1 MRFVKS
7 FILRLYI
14 DSDVPDLLCGDVQIP
29 SSQEIFS
36 FKSEAALIKLLHQF
50 GILTAKN
57 IHSNPRRSIHENE
70 SID

>member
-14 DSDVPDLLCGDVQIP
+14 DSDVPDLLCGDVQIA

-36 FKSEAALIKLLHQF
+36 FKNEVTLINLLHQL
-50 GILTAKN
+50 GILTSKN
-57 IHSNPRRSIHENE
+57 IQSNSRRSIHENE

>member
-1 MRFVKS
+1 MRFMKS

-36 FKSEAALIKLLHQF
+36 FKSEDTLINLLHQLAT
-50 GILTAKN
+50 LTSKN
-57 IHSNPRRSIHENE
+57 SHSNSRRSIHENE

>member
-1 MRFVKS
+1 MRFIKS

-14 DSDVPDLLCGDVQIP
+14 DSDEPELLCGNLQIP

-36 FKSEAALIKLLHQF
+36 FKSEATLIKLLHQL

-57 IHSNPRRSIHENE
+57 IHSNQRETNS
-70 SID
+70 